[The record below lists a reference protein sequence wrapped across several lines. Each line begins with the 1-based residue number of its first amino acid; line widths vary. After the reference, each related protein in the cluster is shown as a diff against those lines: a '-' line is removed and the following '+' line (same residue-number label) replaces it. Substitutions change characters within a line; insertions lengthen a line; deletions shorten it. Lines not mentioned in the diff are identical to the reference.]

1 MCYLVSINFQG
12 CDHQQEVDVIKTCPM
27 SQDQKR
33 KITVLLKD
41 IVKKFLVL
49 SKEAC
54 NLYSKA
60 VFGSLI
66 NHLKI

>member
-49 SKEAC
+49 SKRHASC
-54 NLYSKA
+54 ILKQYSDLL
-60 VFGSLI
+60 SI
-66 NHLKI
+66 I